1 MCRGEMRMERKTG
14 VMLWG
19 MLIART
25 REHIKGKRTSWVKMR
40 DVIKISLLR
49 NLSSSRVEGGWKR
62 WRQREVFRRQFH
74 KR

>member
-1 MCRGEMRMERKTG
+1 MRMERKTE
-14 VMLWG
+14 VMLQS
-19 MLIART
+19 MFIART
-25 REHIKGKRTSWVKMR
+25 RDHIKGKRRTSWAKMR
-40 DVIKISLLR
+40 DVIKIPLLR